1 MDLAVSKGANHIMA
15 RPSNSRK
22 IYKAEDLISYL
33 TTIYSFPNSPST
45 LSCYRGQDDK
55 SWVVKPSVMRTLKAD
70 AESNILSELLVES
83 PSEFGADKNMFDKL
97 VRAQHY
103 SLPTRLLD
111 VTLNPL
117 VGLYF
122 ACSDEKLTLVDG
134 VVHIFN
140 FQTNKAKFADSDTI
154 SIICNLARLSDD
166 ERKTISDEYRK
177 TGSRTVDWTKQK
189 KKSFREIPE
198 VMRLMQFVRVEKPY
212 FLDAIE
218 PTDLFR
224 YYFVY
229 PLKNNKRVI
238 AQSGAFIA
246 GGLLQYRSIQN
257 SLGLTH
263 NKIIIPAE
271 SKPRIMKQLDTLNI
285 NSRSLFP
292 EIEFAS
298 TYIKRKWSD
307 KT

>member
-1 MDLAVSKGANHIMA
+1 MT
-15 RPSNSRK
+15 RPPVPRK
-22 IYKAEDLISYL
+22 IYEAEDLISYL
-33 TTIYSFPNSPST
+33 KTIYSFSNSPSA

-55 SWVVKPSVMRTLKAD
+55 SWVVKPSVMRKLRAD
-70 AESNILSELLVES
+70 AENNILSELLVEA

-122 ACSDEKLTLVDG
+122 ACSDEKLNLTDG
-134 VVHIFN
+134 VVHVFN
-140 FQTNKAKFADSDTI
+140 FQKKRAKFADSDTI
-154 SIICNLARLSDD
+154 SIICNLARLSDE
-166 ERKTISDEYRK
+166 ERKKISDKYHQ
-177 TGSRTVDWTKQK
+177 TGLTIANWTKTK
-189 KKSFREIPE
+189 KNSFRELPE

-212 FLDAIE
+212 FLDIIE
-218 PTDLFR
+218 PSDLFR

-246 GGLLQYRSIQN
+246 GGLLQYLSIQ
-257 SLGLTH
+257 SSSGLTH

-271 SKPRIMKQLDTLNI
+271 SKSIIMKQLDTLNI

-307 KT
+307 KK

>member
-1 MDLAVSKGANHIMA
+1 MIRVMRSKKDYEA
-15 RPSNSRK
+15 K
-22 IYKAEDLISYL
+22 DLISYL
-33 TTIYSFPNSPST
+33 DLIYSFPNKNTT

-55 SWVVKPSVMRTLKAD
+55 SWIVKPSVMRKLKVD
-70 AESNILSELLVES
+70 AENNILSELLVEA
-83 PSEFGADKNMFDKL
+83 PSEFGSDKNMFDKL

-122 ACSDEKLTLVDG
+122 SCSDEDFSDKDG

-140 FQTNKAKFADSDTI
+140 FPKNKVKFADSDII
-154 SIICNLARLSDD
+154 SIICNLARLSDE
-166 ERKTISDEYRK
+166 ERRSILSEFNEVGITRSA
-177 TGSRTVDWTKQK
+177 WTEENIQN
-189 KKSFREIPE
+189 FRNNLE
-198 VMRLMQFVRVEKPY
+198 VKRLMQFVRVEKPY
-212 FLDAIE
+212 FLDAVI
-218 PTDLFR
+218 PYDLFR

-246 GGLLQYRSIQN
+246 GGLLEYRSIQN

-263 NKIIIPAE
+263 KKIVIPAE
-271 SKPRIMKQLDTLNI
+271 SKSKIIQQLDILNI

-292 EIEFAS
+292 EVEFAS
-298 TYIKRKWSD
+298 TYIKRKWS
-307 KT
+307 

>member
-1 MDLAVSKGANHIMA
+1 MN
-15 RPSNSRK
+15 NSLRNRK

-33 TTIYSFPNSPST
+33 TTIYSFSNSQSV

-55 SWVVKPSVMRTLKAD
+55 SWIVKPSVMRQLKAN
-70 AESNILSELLVES
+70 AESNILSELLVEA

-122 ACSDEKLTLVDG
+122 ACSDEKLSLADG

-140 FQTNKAKFADSDTI
+140 FQKNKAKFADSDTI
-154 SIICNLARLSDD
+154 SIICNLARLSDE
-166 ERKTISDEYRK
+166 ERKEISDEYRK
-177 TGSRTVDWTKQK
+177 TGVKTADWTKAK
-189 KKSFREIPE
+189 KQSFRDMPE

-218 PTDLFR
+218 PSDLFR

-257 SLGLTH
+257 SVGLTH

-271 SKPRIMKQLDTLNI
+271 SKSRIMKQLDTLNI

-292 EIEFAS
+292 EVEFAS